1 MRLDLNTLLLVT
13 VYVEALLGLLLL
25 FAWVQNSQI
34 YGVAWWAIA
43 HFLSAAS
50 IFLFGMYGAVSNL
63 VTIDLANSFLF
74 TAFAVI
80 WMGARVFDGR
90 SVQPIGLV
98 AGAVVWLLISR
109 TSFIANSMNARVLF
123 SSGIITTYSWLAAYE
138 FWRGRCDQLVSRW
151 PAIFISFAYGALYL
165 LHTPIT
171 AILPWTPSNDVFSSV
186 WLTALS
192 VEALLFTISLAF
204 VLLAMAKERTEKRSK
219 NAMRRMYQF

>member
-1 MRLDLNTLLLVT
+1 MRPDLNTLLLVT

-43 HFLSAAS
+43 HFLSAGS
-50 IFLFGMYGAVSNL
+50 IFLFGMYGVVSNL
-63 VTIDLANSFLF
+63 VAIDLANSLLF

-80 WMGARVFDGR
+80 WTGARVFDGR
-90 SVQPIGLV
+90 SVQPFGLA

-109 TSFIANSMNARVLF
+109 TSFIVDSMNARVLF
-123 SSGIITTYSWLAAYE
+123 SSGIITTYTWLAAYE

-151 PAIFISFAYGALYL
+151 PAILISFGYGALYL

-171 AILPWTPSNDVFSSV
+171 ALLPWIPSNDVFASV
-186 WLTALS
+186 WFTTLS

-204 VLLAMAKERTEKRSK
+204 VLLAMAKEHTEKRSK

>member
-1 MRLDLNTLLLVT
+1 MGPDLNTLLLVT

-25 FAWVQNSQI
+25 FAWAQNSQI
-34 YGVAWWAIA
+34 YGVAWWATA
-43 HFLSAAS
+43 HFLSAGS
-50 IFLFGMYGAVSNL
+50 IFLFGMYGVVSNL
-63 VTIDLANSFLF
+63 VAIDLANSLLF
-74 TAFAVI
+74 TAFAAI

-90 SVQPIGLV
+90 SVRPFGLV
-98 AGAVVWLLISR
+98 AGPVAWLLISR
-109 TSFIANSMNARVLF
+109 TSFIVDSMNARVLF
-123 SSGIITTYSWLAAYE
+123 SSGIITTYAWLAAYE
-138 FWRGRCDQLVSRW
+138 FWRGRSEQLVSRW

-165 LHTPIT
+165 LHTPFT
-171 AILPWTPSNDVFSSV
+171 AILPWTQSNDVFSSV